1 MKDYMAPMEGVTNFI
16 YRNVYHE
23 FYHPMDKYFTP
34 FISAKPN
41 KRLSRKEICEVSEET
56 NKGLYVVP
64 QIMTN
69 CAEDFIQTARIL
81 KEGYGHNEINLNLG
95 CPSGT
100 VTAKKKGAGF
110 LGEPLLLERF
120 LDSIYTKLDMDISIK
135 TRVGVT
141 VEKDWEYLLD
151 IYRKF
156 PIYELIIHPRI
167 QKDLY
172 QGPVRIEA
180 YNKACERLSLSL
192 GYNGDIHSREDYDR
206 IIGSIKRA
214 DSVMY
219 GRGLVAAPWLLG
231 SIRSDSRPDK
241 KVFREFHNRLYE
253 EYKKNVSG
261 DRNVLF
267 RMKEIWSYMITSFTD
282 CKKYAKKIKK
292 AQHLSEYEAAVS
304 SLFAEQELIEN
315 EKYRKL

>member
-23 FYHPMDKYFTP
+23 FYYPMDKYFTP

-41 KRLSRKEICEVSEET
+41 KRLSQKEIREVSKET
-56 NKGLYVVP
+56 NPGLYVVP

-69 CAEDFIQTARIL
+69 CAEDFMETAQML
-81 KEGYGHNEINLNLG
+81 KEEYGHNEVNLNLG

-120 LDSIYTKLDMDISIK
+120 LDKIYTKLDMNISIK

-141 VEKDWEYLLD
+141 EEEDWEYLLD
-151 IYRKF
+151 IYKKF

-167 QKDLY
+167 QKDFY
-172 QGPVRIEA
+172 KGQVRLQT
-180 YNKACERLSLSL
+180 YNQACENLSVSL
-192 GYNGDIHSREDYDR
+192 GYNGDINSPADYFR
-206 IIGSIKRA
+206 IMDSIKRA

-219 GRGLVAAPWLLG
+219 GRGLVRAPWLAG
-231 SIRSDSRPDK
+231 VIRENAAPDK
-241 KVFREFHNRLYE
+241 NRFRAFHDRLYGE
-253 EYKKNVSG
+253 CRTYVDG

-267 RMKEIWSYMITSFTD
+267 RMKEMWSYMIESFTNPA
-282 CKKYAKKIKK
+282 KYAKKIKK
-292 AQHLSEYEAAVS
+292 SQRLSEYEAVIS
-304 SLFAEQELIEN
+304 SLFAEQELIEY
-315 EKYRKL
+315 EKHGSI

>member
-16 YRNVYHE
+16 YRNVYHD

>member
-23 FYHPMDKYFTP
+23 FYYPMDKYFTP

-56 NKGLYVVP
+56 NPGLYVVP

-81 KEGYGHNEINLNLG
+81 KEEYGHNEINLNLG

-110 LGEPLLLERF
+110 LGEPQLLERF
-120 LDSIYTKLDMDISIK
+120 LDTIYTKLDMDISIK

-141 VEKDWEYLLD
+141 GEEEWEYLLD

-156 PIYELIIHPRI
+156 PIYELIIHPRL

-172 QGPVRIEA
+172 KGRIRLDA
-180 YNKACERLSLSL
+180 YNQACDSLSVSL
-192 GYNGDIHSREDYDR
+192 GYNGDIHSREAYDR
-206 IIGSIKRA
+206 IISSIKRA

-219 GRGLVAAPWLLG
+219 GRGVVSAPWLLG
-231 SIRSDSRPDK
+231 SIRGDSRPDK

-253 EYKKNVSG
+253 EYRKYVSG

-267 RMKEIWSYMITSFTD
+267 RMKEMWSYMITSFTD

-292 AQHLSEYEAAVS
+292 AQSLGEYEAAVS
-304 SLFAEQELIEN
+304 SLFAEQELIEDD
-315 EKYRKL
+315 KY

>member
-141 VEKDWEYLLD
+141 VEEDWEYLLD